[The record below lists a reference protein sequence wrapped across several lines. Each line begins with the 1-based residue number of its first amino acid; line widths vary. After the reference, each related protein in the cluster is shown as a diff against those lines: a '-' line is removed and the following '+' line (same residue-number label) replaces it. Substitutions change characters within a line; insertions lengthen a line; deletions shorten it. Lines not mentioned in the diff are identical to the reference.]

1 MVLPNLLRYLLFSFF
16 PSGSVIRR
24 VWLYPKKRLSFN
36 RRLDLKNGLKCCR
49 FPVLSATNNIIHP
62 SHKKYPSRFFALY
75 SHSIV
80 AFFREACQHKA
91 DIVAFYCF
99 FASQINKKNRHFPT
113 ICEQKTTRKVRCGRY
128 NFFALV
134 VI

>member
-16 PSGSVIRR
+16 SSGSVIRR
-24 VWLYPKKRLSFN
+24 VWLYPKKGYRSFN

-99 FASQINKKNRHFPT
+99 FASQINKKTGIFLLYANKKLLEKFGADA
-113 ICEQKTTRKVRCGRY
+113 TTS
-128 NFFALV
+128 LL
-134 VI
+134 

>member
-1 MVLPNLLRYLLFSFF
+1 MALPHLLRYLLFLIFF
-16 PSGSVIRR
+16 LQIC
-24 VWLYPKKRLSFN
+24 YPKGVALSEKRLLHSFN

-99 FASQINKKNRHFPT
+99 FASQINKKTGIFLLYANKKLLENFGADG
-113 ICEQKTTRKVRCGRY
+113 TTS
-128 NFFALV
+128 LL
-134 VI
+134 